1 MMMTN
6 GEDGDDDNEFMSF
19 FNRQKGMKRNFSD
32 TSDDD
37 LVGFFSA
44 KGIPWPIG
52 IKLQLAA

>member
-1 MMMTN
+1 MMMMMMMTN

-37 LVGFFSA
+37 LVGFFFS
-44 KGIPWPIG
+44 
-52 IKLQLAA
+52 